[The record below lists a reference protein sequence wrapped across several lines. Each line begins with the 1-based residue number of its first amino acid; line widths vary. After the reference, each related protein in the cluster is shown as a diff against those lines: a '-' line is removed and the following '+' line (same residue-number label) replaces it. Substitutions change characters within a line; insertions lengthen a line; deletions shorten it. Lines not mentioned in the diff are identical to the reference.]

1 MKKIARNDWKR
12 HSAPHELTFDFTEHA
27 NSINEGNGQSSDASK
42 ETAERQTSTVGRER
56 KKTPPLKIACN
67 SIVRDVE
74 LSSDQYTPG
83 VLKVFGETIL
93 PGVQYKSVLASCRST
108 AVELVKQ
115 ALERFGLPV
124 QSFKKFVLCDVVG
137 RYEGNE
143 NRSDNTTTGK
153 WERIYA
159 RILSD
164 KDKPLLLQK
173 FWKPLDGCSRRYELH
188 QRAHLIDQTETDDT
202 SGLNTNARK
211 ILISKLRPGAIP
223 LYDRE
228 KSAIDGDGF
237 NMHYS
242 DSIRSDL
249 SSGVSETDDTSVES
263 GKESC
268 HCKSKS
274 CAKEVKRMV
283 PLKNPFFLNI
293 RGYDLTRDNVIY
305 PVKYKKF
312 IFGNPTVRNHLLC
325 DDVPKIPLFAPD
337 IEGTHCSFKVY
348 KFKRTNGIQ
357 NAEINKYNYFL
368 EMEPLGNNVRV
379 NGHRI
384 SGKTIVKSGDI
395 LNIGIYYVF
404 VFKDCSKNADIPLAL
419 PWLPISELN
428 TDKCTLDENSDLRLR
443 LYGDD
448 ENKSSTDESMEVSIP
463 EKMSF
468 VYKPDKEEEL
478 VKFICAIIQQENT
491 QQTYPLTVSYLF
503 CMCIEHACHN
513 FDRRQLKH
521 LFLRILFTIREKVAV
536 SMILSH
542 VLSCQPRVTVAS
554 CFVYSVIRT

>member
-1 MKKIARNDWKR
+1 MKKLARNDWKR
-12 HSAPHELTFDFTEHA
+12 HSAPHDLTFDFREHR
-27 NSINEGNGQSSDASK
+27 NSVSDVFNPDSETSTDIHEGQRTN
-42 ETAERQTSTVGRER
+42 TVGRER
-56 KKTPPLKIACN
+56 RKIVPTKT
-67 SIVRDVE
+67 IVCDNVE
-74 LSSDQYTPG
+74 LSTDHYTPG
-83 VLKVFGETIL
+83 VLKIFGETIL

-115 ALERFGLPV
+115 ALERFGLPP
-124 QSFKKFVLCDVVG
+124 QSYKKFVLCDVVG
-137 RYEGNE
+137 KYEGDE
-143 NRSDNTTTGK
+143 NTSDSFMKSGK
-153 WERIYA
+153 WERVYA

-188 QRAHLIDQTETDDT
+188 QRAHMIDQTETDDT

-223 LYDRE
+223 LFDRT
-228 KSAIDGDGF
+228 KTSPDTNGF

-249 SSGVSETDDTSVES
+249 SSGISETDENSVES
-263 GKESC
+263 NKENC

-274 CAKEVKRMV
+274 YAKETTRLVQ
-283 PLKNPFFLNI
+283 LKHPFFLNI
-293 RGYDLTRDNVIY
+293 RGYDLTKDNVIY

-312 IFGNPTVRNHLLC
+312 TFGNPNARNHIPF
-325 DDVPKIPLFAPD
+325 DDVPKIPLLAPD
-337 IEGTHCSFKVY
+337 IEGTHCNFKVY
-348 KFKRTNGIQ
+348 KFKRTNGVHKS
-357 NAEINKYNYFL
+357 EINKYNYFL
-368 EMEPLGNNVRV
+368 ELEPLGNNIRV
-379 NGHRI
+379 NGHKI

-404 VFKDCSKNADIPLAL
+404 VFKDCSRNADIPLAL
-419 PWLPISELN
+419 PWLPIGELDA
-428 TDKCTLDENSDLRLR
+428 DKNIADEESHDLKLH

-468 VYKPDKEEEL
+468 AYKPEKEEEL
-478 VKFICAIIQQENT
+478 VKYICAIIQQENT
-491 QQTYPLTVSYLF
+491 QQTYPLTIAFMFS
-503 CMCIEHACHN
+503 MCIEHASRK

-521 LFLRILFTIREKVAV
+521 LFLRILFTTREKVAV
-536 SMILSH
+536 SIDLCYSKLTLSA
-542 VLSCQPRVTVAS
+542 LN
-554 CFVYSVIRT
+554 F